1 MENNMNKYMHNSAMD
16 EHTSRLILYTEGPS

>member
-1 MENNMNKYMHNSAMD
+1 MNKYMHNSAMV